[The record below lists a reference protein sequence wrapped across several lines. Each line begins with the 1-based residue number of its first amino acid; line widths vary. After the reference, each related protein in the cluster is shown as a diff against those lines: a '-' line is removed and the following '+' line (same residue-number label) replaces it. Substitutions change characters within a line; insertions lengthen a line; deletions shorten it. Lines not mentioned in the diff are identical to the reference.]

1 MRLLNRY
8 VLFDLCVSCAFT
20 AVAICFVFFVG
31 TMFRFLYDGVSYTQ
45 LLSVLPFAIPYTLPF
60 SIPASLL
67 VATTLVYG
75 RLVADREI
83 TAVQAAGIPAPRLF
97 APALLLGL
105 VASAVV
111 LQLQAEVIP
120 YCHYRKK
127 DLQKEFIEAVLAPFD
142 GEDVHVAFPSFD
154 LFIREKRGY
163 VVRGVEVQY
172 RDLGDNVV
180 VVAEHGRISLDAE
193 HGLLLILLEDVVV
206 TITRYRDDNVQD
218 VKRARFATYT
228 VDYRMTRRRRQRLR
242 YLSNS
247 ELYERREQAEAR
259 LGLLGSA
266 DPGSAAA
273 GPEQASAG
281 PVVAGPSVA
290 AAGGGLVATAVPAN
304 GRAQLA
310 PSVAGDDGEAAV
322 ELPVA
327 VERTQL
333 EKLIAKIGLELAW
346 RRSLSLASL
355 LFVLVGAP
363 LPLVMAHPNRLV
375 PFFVGSVTVAACY
388 FGPFL
393 VGKTLAR
400 EHIELA
406 QVLWWSGCGV
416 TALIGAV
423 LMIKT
428 LRR

>member
-20 AVAICFVFFVG
+20 AVSICFMFFVG

-60 SIPASLL
+60 SVPASLL

-75 RLVADREI
+75 RLVADREV

-105 VASAVV
+105 VASGVV

-127 DLQKEFIEAVLAPFD
+127 DIQKEFIEAVLAPFD

-180 VVAEHGRISLDAE
+180 VVADHGRISLDAQQD
-193 HGLLLILLEDVVV
+193 LLLILLEDVVV
-206 TITRYRDDNVQD
+206 TITRYGDDDVED

-228 VDYRMTRRRRQRLR
+228 VDYRMSRRRRQRLR
-242 YLSNS
+242 YLSNA
-247 ELYERREQAEAR
+247 ELYERREKAEAR
-259 LGLLGSA
+259 LDVLSGA
-266 DPGSAAA
+266 APGRA
-273 GPEQASAG
+273 PAG

-290 AAGGGLVATAVPAN
+290 AAGGGLIATAVPAS

-310 PSVAGDDGEAAV
+310 PSVAGDDGGAEV
-322 ELPVA
+322 KLPAA

-333 EKLIAKIGLELAW
+333 EKLIVKIGLELTW

-393 VGKTLAR
+393 VGKTLAQQ
-400 EHIELA
+400 HAELA
-406 QVLWWSGCGV
+406 QMLWWSGCGV
-416 TALIGAV
+416 TALIGSV